1 MRFKLLILA
10 LTALLFFAGCSSD
23 ENNDET
29 TRQSAQNQMASD
41 VHKVTIEEILQANAY
56 TYLRVTEDDKED
68 WIAITKRSDFEV
80 GQTIYYKDAM
90 LMNNFHSQDLNRDF
104 ESVWF
109 VQTVSPQPITAN
121 PMMGSQSPHSNVKPE
136 ADESISIEPVA
147 GGITIAQ
154 LFDNRADYDG
164 KQVKIKGKVV
174 KVNSG
179 IMGRN
184 WVHIQDG
191 TGDENNYD
199 LTVTTNDNAQVGQIV
214 VVEGYVTLN
223 KDFGSGYKYDI
234 ILENSKVSPTD
245 KISI

>member
-1 MRFKLLILA
+1 MRFKVLILA
-10 LTALLFFAGCSSD
+10 TTALLFFAGCSSD
-23 ENNDET
+23 ENNNET
-29 TRQSAQNQMASD
+29 TQQNVQNQPASD
-41 VHKVTIEEILQANAY
+41 SHKVTIEEILQANAY
-56 TYLRVTEDDKED
+56 TYLRVTENGNED
-68 WIAITKRSDFEV
+68 WIAINKREDFEV

-90 LMNNFHSQDLNRDF
+90 QMNNFHSQDLNKDF

-109 VQTVSPQPITAN
+109 VQTVSAQPITAN

-136 ADESISIEPVA
+136 ADESISIQPVA

-154 LFDNRADYDG
+154 LFDNRSDYEG
-164 KQVKIKGKVV
+164 EQVKIKGKVV